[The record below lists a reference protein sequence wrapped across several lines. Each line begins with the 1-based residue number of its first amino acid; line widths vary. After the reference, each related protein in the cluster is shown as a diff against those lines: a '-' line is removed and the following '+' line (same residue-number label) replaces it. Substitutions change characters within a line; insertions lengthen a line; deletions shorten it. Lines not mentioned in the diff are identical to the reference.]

1 METAWSGPFSILLT
15 ISSFYSSLTRCCC
28 CCCKG
33 CFLFPCYSARADQS
47 GRKSHITPSLR
58 RPFFFFFFLLTF
70 STGRCCWDCVRQE
83 VGFAF
88 LSIAHPNW
96 RINQWNET
104 RQSFFYLKRKKELNN
119 FFPGAAILSS
129 RASPTKCQTHIE
141 TGELSSS
148 APSCASAPKKNT
160 HIFLFLFFLVKGP
173 AGGGVLRPCLWR
185 DDDDDEIPLLLLLLL
200 LFLLLHNHLDWLLP
214 SK

>member
-58 RPFFFFFFLLTF
+58 RPFFFLFLPSDFLNWPLLLRLRPARSGFCIPLDCAPKLTYK
-70 STGRCCWDCVRQE
+70 SMERNSPKL
-83 VGFAF
+83 F
-88 LSIAHPNW
+88 L
-96 RINQWNET
+96 
-104 RQSFFYLKRKKELNN
+104 FKKKKELNN

-160 HIFLFLFFLVKGP
+160 HIFLFLFFFSEGACWWWRP
-173 AGGGVLRPCLWR
+173 AAVSLTR
-185 DDDDDEIPLLLLLLL
+185 
-200 LFLLLHNHLDWLLP
+200 
-214 SK
+214 